1 MTSSTPSS
9 TSSRESIAR
18 RTSCLT
24 SRCVANAPRRR
35 ASARAAADANLAADV
50 DAIPSPEHP
59 SLVATQGW
67 LQAILPKIPEDEQDA
82 FKKRVTPGVKRL
94 AGMAK
99 ELQVFTGPSMDPDAT
114 MVFAYYK
121 EGADAPTFVYFKDA
135 LKAVKC

>member
-1 MTSSTPSS
+1 M
-9 TSSRESIAR
+9 
-18 RTSCLT
+18 
-24 SRCVANAPRRR
+24 
-35 ASARAAADANLAADV
+35 
-50 DAIPSPEHP
+50 
-59 SLVATQGW
+59 
-67 LQAILPKIPEDEQDA
+67 
-82 FKKRVTPGVKRL
+82 TPGVKRL